1 MISRVAVVFVL
12 MAAAIG
18 GCTDRGGYQ
27 NMLASHGALSI
38 EPSLSPGFDYTVAIK
53 SGRDIGF
60 NPDNKA
66 ERDAMALSYAAK
78 QCPGGQIV
86 KEDVIDMGSNVMGPM
101 RHYFMRLRCPPA

>member
-1 MISRVAVVFVL
+1 MISRVAVCVL
-12 MAAAIG
+12 VAAAIG
-18 GCTDRGGYQ
+18 GCSDRGGYQ
-27 NMLASHGALSI
+27 NMLASGGALSI
-38 EPSLSPGFDYTVAIK
+38 EPSSVPGYDYTVAIK

-86 KEDVIDMGSNVMGPM
+86 KEDVIDMGSNVMGPV
-101 RHYFMRLRCPPA
+101 RHYFMRIGCRPA

>member
-1 MISRVAVVFVL
+1 MISRVAVCVL
-12 MAAAIG
+12 AIAAVG

-27 NMLASHGALSI
+27 SMLANGGALSI
-38 EPSLSPGFDYTVAIK
+38 EPSSVPGYEYTVAIK

-66 ERDAMALSYAAK
+66 ERDALALSYAAK
-78 QCPGGQIV
+78 QCPGGRVV
-86 KEDVIDMGSNVMGPM
+86 KEDVIDMGSNAMGPL